1 MNKKYLFLFILIG
14 GIVALFAFEPQL
26 KQLLDRAFN
35 PWAYPSLGGASLTGK
50 WKGSVEFA
58 GRGNREMQ
66 LELWRNPLTATRHS
80 RRNRTRYPR
89 SGTFDGKAQMPDEQG
104 NMIFYEV
111 DGTTNRSGSVLKL
124 NLRDTNRQP
133 SDKKQPLLQQLYGS
147 WDGTTLRLS
156 GQASL
161 DLYDGRSSKYSSE
174 DKPIAVITTM
184 QKSQ

>member
-1 MNKKYLFLFILIG
+1 MKKYIFLFVLIG
-14 GIVALFAFEPQL
+14 GVAAFLVFEPQL
-26 KQLLDRAFN
+26 RRLLDQAWN

-50 WKGSVEFA
+50 WKGAVEFA
-58 GRGNREMQ
+58 GRSKRDMQ
-66 LELWRNPLTATRHS
+66 LELWRNPLTSA
-80 RRNRTRYPR
+80 RRRRKNVYPP

-104 NMIFYEV
+104 NMIFYV
-111 DGTTNRSGSVLKL
+111 VNGTTNRSGSVLKL

-161 DLYDGRSSKYSSE
+161 EIYDGSSSKYTSE
-174 DKPIAVITTM
+174 DNPIAVITTM
-184 QKSQ
+184 QKLP